1 MTDAYAK
8 SGVNISEA
16 TRAVDM
22 MKAAVGSTH
31 DARVIAGVGAFGGI
45 FDVSSLRGM
54 NAPVLVASTDGVG
67 TKTKIAAQFNRWDG
81 IGMDIV
87 NHGINDILCQGAR
100 PLFFMDYIAASK
112 LEAEVVSAIVSS
124 MACACRAA
132 NCVILGGETAE
143 MPGVY
148 HTGELDVAGTI
159 VGVLEKDKIID
170 GSKVQV
176 GDAILVFPSNGLH
189 TNGYSLARKTLEHL
203 DWSEPRADLNG
214 VSISDALLEP
224 HTSYLEPVTK
234 LQNAGI
240 EIRALA
246 HITGGGLWDNV
257 PRVLPENLSAIFTRG
272 SWPVPPIFNLI
283 LEQGQ
288 ISERD
293 AFHALN
299 MGAGM
304 VAVIPQDQ
312 LLQVLEVL
320 SGQVFA
326 AGEIRVRAGDAVV
339 LE

>member
-8 SGVNISEA
+8 AGVNISEA
-16 TRAVDM
+16 TRAVDL
-22 MKAAVGSTH
+22 MKAAVKSTH

-45 FDVSSLRGM
+45 FDVSSLRNM

-67 TKTKIAAQFNRWDG
+67 TKTKIAAQFNRWNG
-81 IGMDIV
+81 IGTDIV

-112 LEAEVVSAIVSS
+112 LEAEVVAAIVSS
-124 MACACRAA
+124 MAGACRAA

-170 GSKVQV
+170 GSRVQA
-176 GDAILVFPSNGLH
+176 GDALLVFPSNGLH

-203 DWSEPRADLNG
+203 DWSEVRADLNG
-214 VSISDALLEP
+214 VSISDVLLEP
-224 HTSYLEPVTK
+224 HTSYLEPVTQ

-257 PRVLPENLSAIFTRG
+257 PRVLPNHFVARASDFQADSRAGSDQRTRCFSRLEHGCWHGRSYSSRSTLAGTRG
-272 SWPVPPIFNLI
+272 S
-283 LEQGQ
+283 
-288 ISERD
+288 
-293 AFHALN
+293 
-299 MGAGM
+299 
-304 VAVIPQDQ
+304 
-312 LLQVLEVL
+312 
-320 SGQVFA
+320 SGSRFC
-326 AGEIRVRAGDAVV
+326 RW
-339 LE
+339 

>member
-8 SGVNISEA
+8 AGVDISEA
-16 TRAVDM
+16 TRAVDL
-22 MKAAVGSTH
+22 MKAAVKSTH

-45 FDVSSLRGM
+45 FDVSSLRDM

-67 TKTKIAAQFNRWDG
+67 TKTKIAAQFNRWGG
-81 IGMDIV
+81 IGADIV

-124 MACACRAA
+124 MAGACRAA

-170 GSKVQV
+170 GSKVEA
-176 GDAILVFPSNGLH
+176 GDALLVFPSNGLH
-189 TNGYSLARKTLEHL
+189 TNGYSLARKTLKHL
-203 DWSEPRADLNG
+203 DWAEPRADLNG
-214 VSISDALLEP
+214 VSIADALLEP
-224 HTSYLEPVTK
+224 HTSYLEPVTQ

-257 PRVLPENLSAIFTRG
+257 PRVLPPNLSAIFTRR
-272 SWPVPPIFNLI
+272 SWPVPSIFNLI

-288 ISERD
+288 IGERD

-312 LLQVLEVL
+312 LLQVLEIL
-320 SGQVFA
+320 PGQVFA

>member
-8 SGVNISEA
+8 AGVDISEA
-16 TRAVDM
+16 TRAVDL
-22 MKAAVGSTH
+22 MKAAVKSTH
-31 DARVIAGVGAFGGI
+31 DSRVIAGVGAFGGI
-45 FDVSSLRGM
+45 FDVSSLRDM

-67 TKTKIAAQFNRWDG
+67 TKTKIAAQFNCWNG
-81 IGMDIV
+81 IGADIV

-112 LEAEVVSAIVSS
+112 LEAEVVAAIVSS
-124 MACACRAA
+124 MAGACRAA
-132 NCVILGGETAE
+132 NCAILGGETAE

-148 HTGELDVAGTI
+148 HAGELDVAGTI

-170 GSKVQV
+170 GSKVEA
-176 GDAILVFPSNGLH
+176 GDALLVFPSNGLH

-203 DWSEPRADLNG
+203 DWSEVRDDLNAA
-214 VSISDALLEP
+214 SIADALLEP
-224 HTSYLEPVTK
+224 HTSYLELVTQ
-234 LQNAGI
+234 LQNADI

-257 PRVLPENLSAIFTRG
+257 PRVLPSNLSAIFTRG
-272 SWPVPPIFNLI
+272 SWPVPAIFKLI

-312 LLQVLEVL
+312 LLQALEIL
-320 SGQVFA
+320 PGKVFA
-326 AGEIRVRAGDAVV
+326 AGEIRIRAGDAVV

>member
-16 TRAVDM
+16 TRAVDL
-22 MKAAVGSTH
+22 MKTAVKSTH

-45 FDVSSLRGM
+45 IDVSSLRGM

-81 IGMDIV
+81 IGVDIV

-112 LEAEVVSAIVSS
+112 LEAEVVAAIVSS
-124 MACACRAA
+124 MAGACRAA

-148 HTGELDVAGTI
+148 HAGELDVAGTI

-170 GSKVQV
+170 GSKVEA
-176 GDAILVFPSNGLH
+176 GDALLVFPSNGLH

-203 DWSEPRADLNG
+203 DWIEARTDLNG
-214 VSISDALLEP
+214 VSISHALLET
-224 HTSYLEPVTK
+224 HTSYLGPVTK
-234 LQNAGI
+234 LQNTGI

-257 PRVLPENLSAIFTRG
+257 PRVLPEDLSAIFSRG
-272 SWPVPPIFNLI
+272 SWPVPAIFNLI

-312 LLQVLEVL
+312 LLQALEIL
-320 SGQVFA
+320 PGHVFA

>member
-1 MTDAYAK
+1 VK
-8 SGVNISEA
+8 
-16 TRAVDM
+16 
-22 MKAAVGSTH
+22 STH
-31 DARVIAGVGAFGGI
+31 DSRVIAGVGAFGGI
-45 FDVSSLRGM
+45 FDVSSLRDM

-67 TKTKIAAQFNRWDG
+67 TKTKIAAQFNCWNG
-81 IGMDIV
+81 IGADIV
-87 NHGINDILCQGAR
+87 NHGINDILCQGAL

-112 LEAEVVSAIVSS
+112 LEAEVVAAIVSS
-124 MACACRAA
+124 MAGACRAA

-148 HTGELDVAGTI
+148 HAGELDVAGTI

-176 GDAILVFPSNGLH
+176 GDALLVFPSNGLH

-203 DWSEPRADLNG
+203 DWTEPRADLNG
-214 VSISDALLEP
+214 VSIADALLEP
-224 HTSYLEPVTK
+224 HTSYLEPVTQ

-304 VAVIPQDQ
+304 VAIIPQDQ
-312 LLQVLEVL
+312 LLQALEIL
-320 SGQVFA
+320 PGKVFA
-326 AGEIRVRAGDAVV
+326 AGEIRIRAGDAVV

>member
-16 TRAVDM
+16 TRAVDL
-22 MKAAVGSTH
+22 MKTAVKSTH

-45 FDVSSLRGM
+45 FDVSSLRSM
-54 NAPVLVASTDGVG
+54 NSPVLVASTDGVG
-67 TKTKIAAQFNRWDG
+67 TKTKIAAQFNHWGG
-81 IGMDIV
+81 IGADIV

-100 PLFFMDYIAASK
+100 PLFFMDYIASSK
-112 LEAEVVSAIVSS
+112 LEAEVVAAIVSS
-124 MACACRAA
+124 MAGACRAA

-148 HTGELDVAGTI
+148 LKGELDVAGTI

-176 GDAILVFPSNGLH
+176 GDALLVFPSNGLH

-203 DWSEPRADLNG
+203 DWAEPRVDLNG
-214 VSISDALLEP
+214 ASISDALLEP
-224 HTSYLEPVTK
+224 HTSYLEPVTQ

-257 PRVLPENLSAIFTRG
+257 PRVLPEHLSAVFTRG
-272 SWPVPPIFNLI
+272 SWPVPAIFNLI

-312 LLQVLEVL
+312 LLQALEVL
-320 SGQVFA
+320 PGHVFA
-326 AGEIRVRAGDAVV
+326 AGEIRVRAGDVVV

>member
-16 TRAVDM
+16 TRAVDL
-22 MKAAVGSTH
+22 MKTAVKSTH
-31 DARVIAGVGAFGGI
+31 DARVIAGVGAFSGI
-45 FDVSSLRGM
+45 IDVSSLRGM
-54 NAPVLVASTDGVG
+54 TAPVLVASTDGVG

-81 IGMDIV
+81 IGVDIV

-112 LEAEVVSAIVSS
+112 LEAEVVAAIVSS
-124 MACACRAA
+124 MAGACRAA

-148 HTGELDVAGTI
+148 HAGELDVAGTI
-159 VGVLEKDKIID
+159 VGVLERDKIID

-176 GDAILVFPSNGLH
+176 GDALLVFPSNGLH

-203 DWSEPRADLNG
+203 DWIEARTDLNG
-214 VSISDALLEP
+214 VSISHALLET

-234 LQNAGI
+234 LQNTGI

-257 PRVLPENLSAIFTRG
+257 PRVLPEDLSAIFSRG
-272 SWPVPPIFNLI
+272 SWPVPAIFNLI

-312 LLQVLEVL
+312 LLQALEIL
-320 SGQVFA
+320 PGHVFA

>member
-1 MTDAYAK
+1 MTDAYAEA
-8 SGVNISEA
+8 GVDISEA
-16 TRAVDM
+16 TRAVDL
-22 MKAAVGSTH
+22 MKAAVKSTH
-31 DARVIAGVGAFGGI
+31 DTRVIAGVGAFGGI
-45 FDVSSLRGM
+45 FDVSSLRNM

-81 IGMDIV
+81 IGADIV

-112 LEAEVVSAIVSS
+112 LEAEVVAAIVSS
-124 MACACRAA
+124 MAGACRAA

-148 HTGELDVAGTI
+148 HSGELDVAGTI

-170 GSKVQV
+170 GAKVQV
-176 GDAILVFPSNGLH
+176 GDALLVFPSNGLH
-189 TNGYSLARKTLEHL
+189 TNGFSLARKTLEHL
-203 DWSEPRADLNG
+203 DWAEARADLNG

-224 HTSYLEPVTK
+224 HTSYLEPVTQ

-257 PRVLPENLSAIFTRG
+257 PRVLPENLSAIFSRG
-272 SWPVPPIFNLI
+272 SWPVPAIFNLI

-312 LLQVLEVL
+312 LMQALEVL
-320 SGQVFA
+320 PGHVFA